1 MRNKQ
6 KNVQEMMFKVLA
18 IQNLM
23 KRNKETHK
31 LLSHEEFIKADQKKN
46 KEGKQNQVQ
55 KINVDVDKTIRFPF
69 IMVPSVAPSTVII
82 LLYYCLIYIIR

>member
-31 LLSHEEFIKADQKKN
+31 LLSHEEFVKVDQKKN
-46 KEGKQNQVQ
+46 KEGKQGQVQ

-69 IMVPSVAPSTVII
+69 IMVPSIAPSTVII
-82 LLYYCLIYIIR
+82 